1 MTFFEKRDNITH
13 VIYHLPEV
21 KMPPKVKIQKEEIVR
36 AATELVRE
44 KGEDALNARN
54 LAKALGCS
62 TQPLFSNFENMEELR
77 GEVIKRVAVIYDGFT
92 KDEIEKGNYPAY
104 KASGMAYIRFAKEER
119 ELFGLLFMRDRT
131 FENKAASEVDIEPV
145 VSTIMENLGLSEESA
160 KLFHLEMWACV
171 HGIAAMTATD
181 YLELD
186 TELVSLMLTDIYQ
199 GLRARFE
206 SRG

>member
-1 MTFFEKRDNITH
+1 
-13 VIYHLPEV
+13 
-21 KMPPKVKIQKEEIVR
+21 MPPKIKIQKEEIIC

-44 KGEDALNARN
+44 KGEDALNSRN

-77 GEVIKRVAVIYDGFT
+77 GEVIKRAAVIYGGFT

-119 ELFGLLFMRDRT
+119 ELFTLLFMRDRT
-131 FENKAASEVDIEPV
+131 FENKSDDEIEPIV
-145 VSTIMENLGLSEESA
+145 KMIMGNVGISHEDA
-160 KLFHLEMWACV
+160 KLFHLEMWSCV
-171 HGIAAMTATD
+171 HGIAAMIATD